1 MFQSIMASP
10 RYEQRKLDVSM
21 LETAGIVHIQKR
33 IVYNGDTH
41 TVNMMKT
48 CNGGIYLHAVDVQAV
63 KLGRSLT
70 YREEDAL
77 MTKLN
82 NADRFVDL
90 IERILKGDETH
101 IDSFRINTSHCDYDV
116 YLNLLSCMPQLAPV
130 MDADPLP
137 SKTEKTP
144 PVIDEINYQSV
155 GLLHIRRPFRG
166 GHYVSVVKTCN
177 KVNYA
182 RVVDFKTLAK
192 DTAAVLKYGGI
203 VGFEA
208 FEHAVVQGDEME
220 FNGFHHDGF
229 DYLKLKLMRPY
240 VSSLNN
246 TSAWDLLATVM
257 EFMWTLPIPEHV
269 VPVEGLAR
277 VLSGVCLDSE

>member
-1 MFQSIMASP
+1 MASP
-10 RYEQRKLDVSM
+10 RYEKRKFDVFM

-41 TVNMMKT
+41 IINMMKT
-48 CNGGIYLHAVDVQAV
+48 CNGGIYLHAVDVQVV
-63 KLGRSLT
+63 KMGRSLT
-70 YREEDAL
+70 YGEEDAL
-77 MTKLN
+77 MAKLQ
-82 NADRFVDL
+82 NADMFVDL
-90 IERILKGDETH
+90 IGRILKGDETQ

-116 YLNLLSCMPQLAPV
+116 YQHLSCCIMPQLALV
-130 MDADPLP
+130 LDADRIPLP

-155 GLLHIRRPFRG
+155 GLLHIRRPFSG
-166 GHYVSVVKTCN
+166 GHYVSIVKTCN